1 MEDRGQCCVLCD
13 KLGFGLLDQLG
24 LVDLEEI
31 ETEQR
36 QRKHA
41 GQNDK
46 NDEAET
52 WPPFPAG
59 IGRGV
64 RPRPASHR
72 PDLKPTPWTAA
83 VPDSQPAAAILAR
96 MLLTWLAVGRAPPC
110 LFPVN

>member
-24 LVDLEEI
+24 LVDLGEI

-59 IGRGV
+59 ICRGV
-64 RPRPASHR
+64 GQRASSQL
-72 PDLKPTPWTAA
+72 PNLKLTPPTLTLT
-83 VPDSQPAAAILAR
+83 DSQQATPIFAR
-96 MLLTWLAVGRAPPC
+96 KFLTAPRMVHQC
-110 LFPVN
+110 E

>member
-1 MEDRGQCCVLCD
+1 MENRRQRCA
-13 KLGFGLLDQLG
+13 LGDQLGLGLLDQLG

-59 IGRGV
+59 VGRGV
-64 RPRPASHR
+64 GQPEASQRPN
-72 PDLKPTPWTAA
+72 LKPTPWT
-83 VPDSQPAAAILAR
+83 VSITDSQPPTAILAR
-96 MLLTWLAVGRAPPC
+96 RFRTRPAMVRSSP
-110 LFPVN
+110 